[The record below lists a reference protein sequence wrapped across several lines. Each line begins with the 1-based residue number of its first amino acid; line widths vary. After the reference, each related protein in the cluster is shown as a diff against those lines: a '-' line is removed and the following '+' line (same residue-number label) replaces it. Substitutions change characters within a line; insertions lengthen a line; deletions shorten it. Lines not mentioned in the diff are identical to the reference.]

1 MTSIAVTTE
10 LYHDGRMLFSAYGEP
25 MGFLSHDTGVF
36 YPLAEVKA
44 EDIDAAELELESK
57 GSQDKPAVY
66 MEDVLIQHVI
76 EGEVDTYDT
85 EVEVSDVKI
94 DGRCALDTLLESCI
108 DIIYN
113 RWASEVSE

>member
-1 MTSIAVTTE
+1 MNIAVTTE
-10 LYHDGRMLFSAYGEP
+10 LYHEGCMLFNAYDNP
-25 MGFLSHDTGVF
+25 VGFITTETGVF
-36 YPLAEVKA
+36 YPLAELKA
-44 EDIDAAELELESK
+44 RDIDAAELELESK

-85 EVEVSDVKI
+85 DVEVSDVKI